1 MLSMEI
7 IRHDPDYVLRVLKSR
22 GEDPPIS
29 RILAVDEKRRS
40 LIAEEDI
47 LRAKRNQVSKDI
59 GQAKGEKEQLVE
71 EMRKVGAQISTLN
84 QEVKLI
90 QEELD
95 SLLLDLPNLP
105 KSEVPEGL
113 DESSNVIVKTWGNPK
128 SFDFTPLPHWE
139 LAENLGILDLQR
151 GSNISGS
158 RFFVLVGKGAKLER
172 ALTNFMLEIHTSQHD
187 YCEVQVP
194 TLVRRNIM
202 LGSGNLPKFSD
213 NLYHDAEDDLW
224 LIPTSEVPLTGMHNG
239 EILEPGVLP
248 IKYVSL
254 TSCFRREKTAAGRD
268 TRGIKRVHQFNKV
281 EMYKFCTPETSETEL
296 STLVENAETI
306 CKLLELPYRVQK
318 LCAGE
323 LGFSSSISYDLEMWA
338 PGCKEWL
345 EVSSC
350 SNCTDFQARRSNI
363 RYRVNKGSPT
373 TFVHTLNGSGLAL
386 PRVLITLLENGQQE
400 DGSVMIPEAL
410 RPYTGFD
417 IIDVP

>member
-1 MLSMEI
+1 MEI
-7 IRHDPDYVLRVLKSR
+7 IRHDPDYVLRALKSR

-239 EILEPGVLP
+239 EILQPGVLP

-363 RYRVNKGSPT
+363 RYRANKGSPT